1 MNLLVE
7 LEDKIERT
15 GKETVFLE
23 NHMYTGSLVEW
34 VLVRSK
40 ISYIAFIWL

>member
-7 LEDKIERT
+7 LEGKIERT

-23 NHMYTGSLVEW
+23 NGMYIGRLVEW
-34 VLVRSK
+34 VLIRSK
-40 ISYIAFIWL
+40 ISFIAFIWL